1 MSPVGVTTPPASTI
15 EPSLGPGPAP
25 LIPLAL
31 LLLLLGGCSS
41 LGLGARRS
49 APATGL
55 AAANRREPALS
66 GDGRLLASLI
76 EQDGR
81 LRLILQDQNS
91 GRQLPLRHWRGQTPH
106 GSPALSWNGRYL
118 AGLVQQGDQ
127 RRVVVDDRL
136 RGRLWRL
143 PLPGGGQ
150 PQRLS
155 LAPDGLRLAVEVLR
169 DGQHQV
175 QVFALDGLLE
185 PDLPGGS
192 SVLGGGQPAR

>member
-1 MSPVGVTTPPASTI
+1 VTIPPVSTT
-15 EPSLGPGPAP
+15 ERDLGPVLSQL

-31 LLLLLGGCSS
+31 LLVWIGGCSTI
-41 LGLGARRS
+41 GLGSRRAAPS
-49 APATGL
+49 AGL
-55 AAANRREPALS
+55 SAANRSEPALS

-81 LRLILQDQNS
+81 LRLILQEQSS
-91 GRQLPLRHWRGQTPH
+91 GRQLPLRHWRGHTPH

-136 RGRLWRL
+136 SGRLWRL
-143 PLPGGGQ
+143 PLPGGGE

-169 DGQHQV
+169 DGQRQV
-175 QVFALDGLLE
+175 RVFALDGVLE

-192 SVLGGGQPAR
+192 SVLGSGPTPP